1 MIPPLETVMKRF
13 SIMTFGVIAVGT
25 VTTAC
30 NTFTGVGDLDVA
42 PGAVGPAADP
52 LVLADGVELTGLAM
66 YQALKTQL
74 MEDGAVVDSDIPM
87 VANRKGLLRVF
98 YERTDGTNDPKS
110 VTVRVHLE
118 STDWMPPAD
127 DPEAE
132 QEPIEITTP
141 IGPQSAEGTLGSTIN
156 VVIPAERMLPN
167 TEFRV
172 EILQDREEASG
183 DNDAA
188 AFPAPDDTP
197 ARLRVQTVGPLHLRL
212 VPIQYNADGSGR
224 LPDISEAQ
232 LARYKTAF
240 EEMYPIPEVII
251 TVDEPWPT
259 DIPAQTSGGF
269 SQLLDA
275 LREYRQSANAQP
287 YEYFYGI
294 FDPDGTDGIAGLASL
309 GGSPDSRVGVGL
321 GTTGGGSVNTAI
333 HEVGHEHGRP
343 HSPGCGAD
351 GADDEWP
358 RVEEEATLGTWGY
371 SPSSGALYDPTG
383 ERRDFMSYCG
393 PEWVSDYVW
402 QQLFAQSQ
410 FTNPANLGMAKR
422 LLPPQ
427 NKRYARLKIHPDGS
441 TSWLSDLTLR
451 YEAEGIEDVE
461 VDVTIDG
468 QTVARSGTFYG
479 YDHADGG
486 VLYIPVQLDSTIAD
500 ATFSIHGLTLQAVR

>member
-1 MIPPLETVMKRF
+1 MLPQLETVMKRF
-13 SIMTFGVIAVGT
+13 SVMTLGVIALGT
-25 VTTAC
+25 ATTGC
-30 NTFTGVGDLDVA
+30 NTFTGAGDLE
-42 PGAVGPAADP
+42 VGPGTAGPTPDP
-52 LVLADGVELTGLAM
+52 LVLADGVELTGLAV
-66 YQALKTQL
+66 YQALKTPL
-74 MEDGAVVDSDIPM
+74 MEDGAIVNSDIPM
-87 VANRKGLLRVF
+87 VANRKSLLRVF
-98 YERTDGTNDPKS
+98 YERTDGSSEPKT

-118 STDWMPPAD
+118 STDWTPPAD

-132 QEPIEITTP
+132 QEPIDITSP

-188 AFPAPDDTP
+188 AFPAPDDMP

-224 LPDISEAQ
+224 LPDTSDAQ

-251 TVDEPWPT
+251 TVDEVWPS
-259 DIPAQTSGGF
+259 DIPANTSGGF

-275 LREYRQSANAQP
+275 LQAYRQTANAKP

-294 FDPDGTDGIAGLASL
+294 FDPGGTDGIAGLASL

-321 GTTGGGSVNTAI
+321 GTTGNSSVNTAV
-333 HEVGHEHGRP
+333 HEVGHEHQRP

-351 GADDEWP
+351 GADMEWP
-358 RVEEEATLGTWGY
+358 RMEDEASLGTWGY
-371 SPSSGALYDPTG
+371 SASSGTLYDPEG

-402 QQLFAQSQ
+402 QKLFAQSQ
-410 FTNPANLGMAKR
+410 TTNPATVGMAKM
-422 LLPPQ
+422 LLPAQ
-427 NKRYARLKIHPDGS
+427 DKRYARLKIHPDGS

-451 YEAEGIEDVE
+451 YEAEGLEDVE

-468 QTVARSGTFYG
+468 ETVAQRGTFYG
-479 YDHADGG
+479 YDHVDGG
-486 VLYIPVQLDSTIAD
+486 VLYIPVEPDHVITD
-500 ATFSIHGLTLQAVR
+500 AAFSFHGLTLQASR